1 MWKCKDIRGVMACA
15 ALFVLVP
22 SAWAQGQQQQQT
34 LPPSTNPTGRVIY
47 PSAEQT
53 QEQQMSDQLACYN
66 WATEQAQWDPH
77 VAYRGLQEQ
86 GYVAQEQAD
95 AAAGG
100 AVRGAAGGALMGVAI
115 GAIAGDAGKG
125 AAIGAVAGG
134 MAGGMRSRRSR
145 AAAQNQA
152 EQAVSQFKERLTN
165 WDRFYVACMQ
175 GRDYTVN

>member
-1 MWKCKDIRGVMACA
+1 MWKYKDIRSVMVCA
-15 ALFVLVP
+15 ALFIIAP

-34 LPPSTNPTGRVIY
+34 LPPSTNPTNRVIY

-66 WATEQAQWDPH
+66 WATEQSQLDPY
-77 VAYRGLQEQ
+77 VAYRELQEK

-100 AVRGAAGGALMGVAI
+100 AVGGAARGALMGVAI

-125 AAIGAVAGG
+125 AAIGAAAGG
-134 MAGGMRSRRSR
+134 MAGGMRSRRARQS
-145 AAAQNQA
+145 AQNQA
-152 EQAVSQFKERLTN
+152 ETAVNQFKEQLSN

>member
-1 MWKCKDIRGVMACA
+1 MRTTTRGTGAILGA
-15 ALFVLVP
+15 ALLLMVGEA
-22 SAWAQGQQQQQT
+22 SAQQPQQT
-34 LPPSTNPTGRVIY
+34 VPPSTNPSDRVIY
-47 PSAEQT
+47 PSEGQT

-66 WATEQAQWDPH
+66 WSIEQTQWDPY
-77 VAYRGLQEQ
+77 VNYKALQEK
-86 GYVAQEQAD
+86 GYVAKEQAD

-100 AVRGAAGGALMGVAI
+100 AVGGAARGALLGVAI

-134 MAGGMRSRRSR
+134 MAGGMRSQRARRG
-145 AAAQNQA
+145 AQAQA
-152 EQAVSQFKERLTN
+152 ERAINQFKEGLSK